1 MAKAQMMVAEITHQT
16 VTMLMFVVLVLVIFV
31 VLPNYES
38 EYVPTMVKL
47 SSAALLALALF
58 TSYRGLDIA
67 VGMKGEDSEGIGE
80 QIFYNYSLNVALFV
94 LIVFLV
100 YTCL

>member
-1 MAKAQMMVAEITHQT
+1 MKVAEITHQT

-31 VLPNYES
+31 ILPTYES
-38 EYVPTMVKL
+38 AYVPTMVKL
-47 SSAALLALALF
+47 SVAGTLALVLY
-58 TSYRGLDIA
+58 TSYTGLNA
-67 VGMKGEDSEGIGE
+67 VAGMNEQNSEEIGD
-80 QIFYNYSLNVALFV
+80 QIYYNYSLNVALFV

>member
-1 MAKAQMMVAEITHQT
+1 MKVAEITHQT

-47 SSAALLALALF
+47 SSAAILALALF
-58 TSYRGLDIA
+58 TSYVGLDTA
-67 VGMKGEDSEGIGE
+67 VEMKGKDSNQIGE
-80 QIFYNYSLNVALFV
+80 QIFYNYSLNMALFV